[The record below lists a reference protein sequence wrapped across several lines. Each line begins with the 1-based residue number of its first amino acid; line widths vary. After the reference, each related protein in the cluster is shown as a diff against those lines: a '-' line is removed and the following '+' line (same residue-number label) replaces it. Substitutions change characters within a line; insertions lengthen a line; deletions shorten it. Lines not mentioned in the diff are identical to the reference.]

1 MLIKNVR
8 IGDVLKEFGYITDDE
23 VSQVLDFQK
32 TPDGKDKRLGELLVE
47 MGFVTENQ
55 VIQALGKKLEMPVID
70 LDSYEV
76 KLDSVARIPKQ
87 IAEKYTAIGVSEVK
101 DYFQVVM
108 CDPLNFYAQEDIKQI
123 VDMPIEIFL
132 ATSDQVK
139 KAIDY
144 YYSEISAKSAADTA
158 NDSVEGVEE
167 IETSVDDV
175 DDDVPVIKLINS
187 LLIRG
192 YNTNTSDIHIE
203 PFEKA
208 TRVRMRIDGSLVNYM
223 TIQKSLHNSIVARV
237 KIMSNMDIAEKR
249 IPQDGNFRIFLE
261 GHDIS
266 MRVNV
271 LPTVHGEKI
280 CMRYLTS
287 DTVIDSAGNFGM
299 TEEAYNKIMKMISAP
314 NGIVYITGPT
324 GSGKTTT
331 LYMVLDY
338 LSKRP
343 VNISTVEDP
352 VERNLPNIN
361 QTNINSAAGM
371 TFSVGL
377 RALLRQDPDIIMLG
391 ETRDGETAQISVRAA
406 ITGHL
411 VVSTLHT
418 NDAVSSIVRLEDMGV
433 EPYLV
438 ASSVV
443 GIVAQRLVRK
453 VCQGCKYECEP
464 TEEDKKII
472 GNDIPKIW
480 RGKGCKTCNNTGYKG
495 RRSIHEMVLIDKKL
509 KRMIANG
516 AGNDE
521 MFEYATKEQGMKTL
535 YEAAIDLVKEG
546 ITTPEEVLKVSY
558 NND

>member
-1 MLIKNVR
+1 M
-8 IGDVLKEFGYITDDE
+8 
-23 VSQVLDFQK
+23 
-32 TPDGKDKRLGELLVE
+32 P
-47 MGFVTENQ
+47 
-55 VIQALGKKLEMPVID
+55 LEI
-70 LDSYEV
+70 Y
-76 KLDSVARIPKQ
+76 
-87 IAEKYTAIGVSEVK
+87 
-101 DYFQVVM
+101 
-108 CDPLNFYAQEDIKQI
+108 
-123 VDMPIEIFL
+123 L
-132 ATSDQVK
+132 ATSEQIK

-144 YYSEISAKSAADTA
+144 YYSEIAAKSSVDAA
-158 NDSVEGVEE
+158 NDSIEGLEE
-167 IETSVDDV
+167 LDTVIDDV

-192 YNTNTSDIHIE
+192 YSTNTSDIHIE

-208 TRVRMRIDGSLVNYM
+208 TRVRMRIDGSLVNYT
-223 TIQKSLHNSIVARV
+223 TIQKNLHNSIVARI

-271 LPTVHGEKI
+271 LPTVHGEKV

-299 TEEAYNKIMKMISAP
+299 TDDAYKKIMKMISAP

-331 LYMVLDY
+331 LYMILDY
-338 LSKRP
+338 LARRP
-343 VNISTVEDP
+343 VNVSTVEDP

-361 QTNINSAAGM
+361 QTSINAAAGM
-371 TFSVGL
+371 TFGVGL

-391 ETRDGETAQISVRAA
+391 ETRDAETAQISARAA

-418 NDAVSSIVRLEDMGV
+418 NDAVSSIVRLEDMGL
-433 EPYLV
+433 EPYMV

-453 VCQGCKYECEP
+453 VCQACKYECEP
-464 TEEDKKII
+464 TEDEKRII

-480 RGKGCKTCNNTGYKG
+480 KGKGCKVCNNTGYKG

-509 KRMIANG
+509 KRMIADG
-516 AGNDE
+516 ADNDS
-521 MFEYATKEQGMKTL
+521 MYDYAVNEQGMKTL
-535 YEAAIDLVKEG
+535 YQAALDLVREG
-546 ITTPEEVLKVSY
+546 VTTPDEVLKVSY